1 LALTRRSAKRLKGN
15 GMSASRS
22 DGHDGDLKARFDRII
37 ADAAARKLTAQD
49 LVLTSMREAIL
60 TAALPPG
67 TRLRQEKLAEVFG
80 TSRIPVREA
89 LRALEYEG
97 LVSSLPYR
105 GFTVTELDADDI
117 EEVYDLRIVLE
128 SHAVRLAVPLMT
140 DEDLQTLEELYA
152 EMTAAEPGDAQLAA
166 RERFYIKLYSMTGR
180 HRLVALISRLRQE
193 VARSLRWPTLQHAP
207 EHHEQFFEAIRAGD
221 VDRAASQLASH
232 YRRVAILIRRYL
244 RDASATQRD
253 AQRPASAHTDS
264 DGTTRISRTATK
276 RRKGDHAVGG

>member
-1 LALTRRSAKRLKGN
+1 MRDARLD
-15 GMSASRS
+15 S
-22 DGHDGDLKARFDRII
+22 II
-37 ADAAARKLTAQD
+37 AEAAARKLTAHD
-49 LVLTSMREAIL
+49 LVLTSLREAIL

-97 LVSSLPYR
+97 LVTSLPYR

-117 EEVYDLRIVLE
+117 EEVYDLRILLE

-140 DEDLQTLEELYA
+140 DEDLQTLDELYSEMIGA
-152 EMTAAEPGDAQLAA
+152 EAGDAQLAA
-166 RERFYIKLYSMTGR
+166 RERFYIRLYSMTGR
-180 HRLVALISRLRQE
+180 PRLVGLISRLRQE

-207 EHHEQFFEAIRAGD
+207 EHHEHFFQAVKSGD
-221 VDRAASQLASH
+221 PEGAASQLASH

-244 RDASATQRD
+244 RDASVAERRKVRD
-253 AQRPASAHTDS
+253 AAANGKPASQARATRPARPARSARSSTS
-264 DGTTRISRTATK
+264 AR
-276 RRKGDHAVGG
+276 